1 MIDLNSKIKHNQF
14 YEKYECF
21 DKSKRG
27 ERKKTTRLEIFEN
40 TVTLRLLLRRIRHK

>member
-1 MIDLNSKIKHNQF
+1 MKNMIDLNSKIKHNQF

-27 ERKKTTRLEIFEN
+27 ERKKIPDWKFLKTP
-40 TVTLRLLLRRIRHK
+40 